1 MTKTS
6 RRRTTALV
14 AAGALV
20 LVLCAG
26 ALFGGVLTELRPA
39 AASVDA
45 SPRLDAE
52 PLLTGLGSGRNTMAT
67 IAALE
72 RQLASRPADADS
84 LGTLGLAYQVRWR
97 ETGDPTFLPL
107 SGRALREA
115 LSERPHDATSTL
127 GLGNLALIRHRFR
140 TALALGREA
149 RRLAPFAARPYGVV
163 GDALVELGR
172 YREAFATFDRMVATK
187 PSVASYARVA
197 YARELRGDRTGAV
210 VAMQLALDAAGGT
223 PEPTAWAHVE
233 LAKLALGD
241 GRLGDA
247 ARNVRA
253 ALAVSPGYVLALEQ
267 RARIEAA
274 RGRLGRAV
282 ATARRAAIAV
292 PLPQLVGLLGDL
304 LERQGRT
311 GAAARQRAT
320 VAAID
325 RLLAA
330 NGLRVDL
337 ESAVYRADHRI
348 RPAETV
354 RLARAARADRP
365 SIYGDDALG
374 WALARAGRCPEAERW
389 LDRALRLGTND
400 ALLFFHRGYAAGC
413 AGDRGG
419 MLGWYRRALAQ
430 SPAFSVRWAPV
441 ARKAVS

>member
-187 PSVASYARVA
+187 PSVASYARGA
-197 YARELRGDRTGAV
+197 YARELRGDRAGAV

-267 RARIEAA
+267 PRRRDRSPGGDRRAASPARRLARRPPRAPGSDRRRCEAA
-274 RGRLGRAV
+274 RDGR
-282 ATARRAAIAV
+282 
-292 PLPQLVGLLGDL
+292 GD
-304 LERQGRT
+304 
-311 GAAARQRAT
+311 
-320 VAAID
+320 
-325 RLLAA
+325 
-330 NGLRVDL
+330 
-337 ESAVYRADHRI
+337 
-348 RPAETV
+348 RPAAGGERPPRGSRV
-354 RLARAARADRP
+354 GGIPRRP
-365 SIYGDDALG
+365 SDPAGRDGATRPR
-374 WALARAGRCPEAERW
+374 RAGRPA
-389 LDRALRLGTND
+389 LDLRGRRARLG
-400 ALLFFHRGYAAGC
+400 ACPRWPLPGGRAMAGP
-413 AGDRGG
+413 RP
-419 MLGWYRRALAQ
+419 
-430 SPAFSVRWAPV
+430 PARDE
-441 ARKAVS
+441 